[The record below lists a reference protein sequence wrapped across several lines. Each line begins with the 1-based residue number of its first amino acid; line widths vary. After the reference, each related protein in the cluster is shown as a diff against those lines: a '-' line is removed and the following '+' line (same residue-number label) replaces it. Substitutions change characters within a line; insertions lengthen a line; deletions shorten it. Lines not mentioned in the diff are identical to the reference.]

1 MLLFLETANALFP
14 CFRKL
19 VCRENRLFSRLKE
32 SKQKKRARKLNH
44 WNLSM
49 ILMNEEIKRI
59 YVDVLSFKFD
69 EMKLFG
75 FVFFCMYLFSI
86 LMVHLYNYDFIEY
99 TVQSS

>member
-1 MLLFLETANALFP
+1 MKTDFFQGGKKVN
-14 CFRKL
+14 K
-19 VCRENRLFSRLKE
+19 KE
-32 SKQKKRARKLNH
+32 MARKLNH

-75 FVFFCMYLFSI
+75 FFFCIYLFSI

-99 TVQSS
+99 TVANHNKGF